1 MSVLRKNIVALSV
14 LQGANYI
21 LPLITLPYL
30 VRVLGPENF
39 GRIAFAQA
47 FIQYFVVAVNYSFD
61 LSATRAVALAKDNP
75 VELSR
80 LFSSVMTI
88 KIVIALLG
96 FMLMAALVAI
106 FPVFEHD
113 WVLYCL
119 MYLTVVGNVLFPV
132 WLYQGLGHMR
142 HITAFTIMARSLMV
156 IAIFVFVTNSADY
169 AIAAGLLSAGM
180 LMAGLIAL
188 IFIPRLV
195 KIRLCWPG
203 FSQLMQDFLAGWHIF
218 VAMMG
223 GSVYNSSNIFIL
235 GLVASPAVVGYFAAA
250 DKLIKA
256 VQGIIQPVSQAVYP
270 HIATL
275 IARSRDEALTF
286 IGKLLRIIGGGM
298 LGVSV
303 ALFLLAAP
311 ISEVLFGGKFDQSI
325 HLIELMALVP
335 FLIGLNN
342 VFGAQ
347 FLVQF
352 DLGRLLSF
360 SIILPALVHVAVLY
374 FIANNWG
381 ASGVALLMIF
391 TETFVLGIRIIGL
404 QGAHKQMLWH
414 VLLARTPQTKNV

>member
-1 MSVLRKNIVALSV
+1 M
-14 LQGANYI
+14 
-21 LPLITLPYL
+21 
-30 VRVLGPENF
+30 F
-39 GRIAFAQA
+39 
-47 FIQYFVVAVNYSFD
+47 
-61 LSATRAVALAKDNP
+61 
-75 VELSR
+75 
-80 LFSSVMTI
+80 
-88 KIVIALLG
+88 LG
-96 FMLMAALVAI
+96 FMLMTALVAI

-113 WVLYCL
+113 WLLYCL

-142 HITAFTIMARSLMV
+142 HIAAFTIIARSLMV
-156 IAIFVFVTNSADY
+156 IAVFVFVTNAADY
-169 AIAAGLLSAGM
+169 ALAAGLLSAGM

-195 KIRLCWPG
+195 KIRFCWPG
-203 FSQLMQDFLAGWHIF
+203 FSRLMKDFLSGWHIF

-223 GSVYNSSNIFIL
+223 GSVYNNSNIFIL
-235 GLVASPAVVGYFAAA
+235 GLVASPAMVGYFAAA

-270 HIATL
+270 YIATL
-275 IARSRDEALTF
+275 IARSKDEALTF

-298 LGVSV
+298 LGISI

-311 ISEVLFGGKFDQSI
+311 ITEVLFGVKFDQSI

-374 FIANNWG
+374 FIATTWG

-391 TETFVLGIRIIGL
+391 TELFVLGIRVVGL
-404 QGAHKQMLWH
+404 LGKHKPMLWH
-414 VLLARTPQTKNV
+414 VLLARKPKAKNV